1 MSDSPKTFL
10 ESINERFN
18 STLVISF
25 FFYVILLNWKAFV
38 YLINTDLIPEQ
49 FLVTEDGV
57 ISRLDFIQSQF
68 STCRTFW
75 YPLLLAGASVL
86 ILPVLNW
93 AVSWWRKYIRIK
105 RENANRKQ
113 EYGDLS
119 KTTADWQ
126 KVYDEKKE
134 LAKDFEE
141 AIGNYRQANK
151 ENEELKVALNKQR
164 EAVGVKEMEIVEL
177 KKVEAELENLRQQ
190 FLKLAPFVNDL
201 ISHPDLKHFE
211 SQMPSIHRNV
221 IKIAADIKSIQNLM
235 PPNYRLVV

>member
-49 FLVTEDGV
+49 FLVKEDAV

-68 STCRTFW
+68 SACRTFW
-75 YPLLLAGASVL
+75 CPLLLAGTSVL

-164 EAVGVKEMEIVEL
+164 EAVGVKEMKIVEL